1 METNRI
7 YLGNALDI
15 LKTFPDNVI
24 DCCVTSPPYYA
35 LRDYGVDGQLGLED
49 SPEDFIEKLA
59 DVFSEVYRVMK
70 PEGTLWL
77 NMGDSYAGS
86 WKGAANYPDNAMNY
100 KQGTNRGMLGKATC
114 LKKISGYKPKDLIGI
129 PWMLAFALR
138 QRGWY
143 LRQDIIWYKQNCMP
157 ESVKDRCTRAHE
169 YIFLLSKSR
178 HYYFDHEQMK
188 EPAVGFDTTQPRGSA
203 GSFIPNAGRRNKG
216 NTPTFRGGNAYTR
229 NQSFDNSATVGRDSH
244 GNVPNLSGKRM
255 RRDVWPVATAKSKEA
270 HFATFPEKLILPC
283 ILSGC
288 PRGGVILD
296 PFMGTGTTA
305 VVARHNERNY
315 IGIEINPIYK
325 DIAERRIFNESEN
338 LFNTYAT
345 DTQ

>member
-1 METNRI
+1 
-7 YLGNALDI
+7 
-15 LKTFPDNVI
+15 
-24 DCCVTSPPYYA
+24 
-35 LRDYGVDGQLGLED
+35 
-49 SPEDFIEKLA
+49 
-59 DVFSEVYRVMK
+59 
-70 PEGTLWL
+70 
-77 NMGDSYAGS
+77 
-86 WKGAANYPDNAMNY
+86 
-100 KQGTNRGMLGKATC
+100 
-114 LKKISGYKPKDLIGI
+114 
-129 PWMLAFALR
+129 
-138 QRGWY
+138 
-143 LRQDIIWYKQNCMP
+143 
-157 ESVKDRCTRAHE
+157 
-169 YIFLLSKSR
+169 
-178 HYYFDHEQMK
+178 MK

-255 RRDVWPVATAKSKEA
+255 RRDVWPEATAKSKEA

-305 VVARHNERNY
+305 VVARHNHRNY
-315 IGIEINPIYK
+315 VGIEINPIYK
-325 DIAERRIFNESEN
+325 QIAERRIFNESEN

-345 DTQ
+345 DTE